1 MSQVVTGT
9 SQRNVSGARAWR
21 QLTLQCYVRAPG
33 AGLLRSQP
41 GQPSSCHKTQSAVVI
56 IFPKIEF
63 SAFRENT
70 NTNTFEFIIEYFF
83 TFRVRHAKYRFIC
96 L

>member
-41 GQPSSCHKTQSAVVI
+41 GQPSSCHKTQSAVLI

-83 TFRVRHAKYRFIC
+83 DI
-96 L
+96 